1 MSTKTTMPR
10 SGLLAR
16 GNPRTFVACTV
27 LAGLSALAAA
37 GCEATFT
44 PGPLTATWD
53 ADAVW
58 YVEPPVNVHAYP
70 HVWYGD
76 RWVYLVDGTWYA
88 PTTQGWTILREEPR
102 ELGRYR
108 TYYEPGPRR
117 RYAPSPPRER
127 GRYRT
132 Y

>member
-1 MSTKTTMPR
+1 MSTKTTTPR
-10 SGLLAR
+10 SGLFAR
-16 GNPRTFVACTV
+16 GNPGTFAARVA
-27 LAGLSALAAA
+27 LAGLAVLAAA

-53 ADAVW
+53 AGAVW
-58 YVEPPVNVHAYP
+58 YVEAPSNVSEYP
-70 HVWYGD
+70 RVWYED
-76 RWVYLVDGTWYA
+76 RWVYLVDGAWYA
-88 PTTQGWTILREEPR
+88 PTSRGWTILRDEPR

-108 TYYEPGPRR
+108 TYYEPGPMR
-117 RYAPSPPRER
+117 RYQPSPPRER